1 MACNVHATDQIQELA
16 QTHRH
21 ELSQLQARYELRL
34 RSLAARVRGSHEA
47 IVGDKLLMEMSRD
60 PASAVHATER
70 LGELLEKAIASEQ
83 EDQIGR
89 LCRELA
95 SCEATLSE
103 AQRDA
108 ACARRDADDARAA
121 LSRLA
126 SDAMERR
133 ALQASAAEASIQT
146 KRLAEAIGAE
156 QRARV
161 DAETQL
167 SHANRALGSVEA
179 HVLRLQAELEA
190 ARQNADAATKAAEER
205 VATMQAAVGVQRER
219 HLNELASAAAL
230 LRETGDAAARAD
242 GERISQIA
250 ALQAAL
256 LAARQAAGAAEESAR
271 AAEAGRAEAS
281 AAVAS
286 SRRRAEA
293 AEAAARGTSAAA
305 EERVRA
311 AEASVVAAAAEAA
324 IAKEVAA
331 ASAHAREGQSAQE
344 RGPSFQKA
352 AEESVRAAEQAA
364 AAQAAVARMAEE
376 RDCAITERD
385 AIAERY
391 RVMGG
396 RVTQL
401 MEAERAR
408 SADGCA
414 GALRARIAAL
424 EAAHEQQ
431 AAAHALALSSAGE
444 RAARAAAEAS
454 AREAEAARAY
464 VQAVGQAHAQGA
476 AEGEERAAA
485 EAVSRCGSLE
495 RELAATRAEA
505 DARASELASSRD
517 ELRRALGEMD
527 AWREEAEERRQALR
541 ETERRAE
548 ARVAGLAAELRAQAT
563 LVNSVKQTLQEE
575 AAAAA
580 ADQVR
585 RVTAG
590 HTAAL
595 EAVRSEL
602 GAAYAVERAKESDCM
617 RALLEGAVGEAD
629 ARVAAAEAEAAAAR
643 AAAEAEASAS
653 VCRLETLAEEARR
666 ALAAQRAELGS
677 AADRQVS
684 QLAKCAGGPSC
695 PAARAAAAAR
705 VSRHRRAAKPG
716 PRGFG
721 TVLVTYVRPHPAAGG
736 GRTRA
741 DRRGLPRRPG
751 GAERSL

>member
-95 SCEATLSE
+95 SCEATLGE

-126 SDAMERR
+126 SDAVERR

-167 SHANRALGSVEA
+167 SHANRALESVEA
-179 HVLRLQAELEA
+179 HIVRLQAELEA

-219 HLNELASAAAL
+219 HLSELASAAAL

-311 AEASVVAAAAEAA
+311 AEASAEAA
-324 IAKEVAA
+324 KAKEVAA

-396 RVTQL
+396 RVAQL

-408 SADGCA
+408 SADGRA

-563 LVNSVKQTLQEE
+563 LVDSVKQTLQEE

-695 PAARAAAAAR
+695 PAARAAAVGR
-705 VSRHRRAAKPG
+705 VSLAA
-716 PRGFG
+716 
-721 TVLVTYVRPHPAAGG
+721 AALPSQVH
-736 GRTRA
+736 A
-741 DRRGLPRRPG
+741 DL
-751 GAERSL
+751 ALCW